1 MTASIEVQPD
11 HLSLSYASDDP
22 IDHLDLDR
30 AINDLAELR
39 TVRKALADWEVVLET
54 YIADSL
60 GRNVTTVE
68 GVGTV
73 QVRYGTDRKAWEKH
87 DLLRAVL
94 DSHRPPSPDGE
105 VHPSDD
111 GHAEVAGEAL
121 SCSPDLARVLD
132 CFNLPAPRV
141 TALKERGIPVDEY
154 CQSQPG
160 RISVVIEGG

>member
-30 AINDLAELR
+30 AISDLAELR
-39 TVRKALADWEVVLET
+39 SVRKALADWELVLET

-60 GRNVTTVE
+60 GRNTTTVE

-73 QVRYGTDRKAWEKH
+73 QVRYGKTRKAWDKH
-87 DLLRAVL
+87 PLLRSVL

-132 CFNLPAPRV
+132 CFNLPEPRV
-141 TALKERGIPVDEY
+141 TALRERGIDPDEFA
-154 CQSQPG
+154 STTPG
-160 RISVVIEGG
+160 KVSVTIE

>member
-30 AINDLAELR
+30 AIADLAELR
-39 TVRKALADWEVVLET
+39 SVRAALADWELVLET

-73 QVRYGTDRKAWEKH
+73 QVRYGTDRKAWATH

-94 DSHRPPSPDGE
+94 DSRMPPHPDTGE
-105 VHPSDD
+105 MDPNDD
-111 GHAEVAGEAL
+111 GRAEVKGDAV
-121 SCSPDLARVLD
+121 SVSPDLGRVLHVW
-132 CFNLPAPRV
+132 NLGTPRI
-141 TALKERGIPVDEY
+141 TALRERGIDPDEFAETT
-154 CQSQPG
+154 PG
-160 RISVVIEGG
+160 KVTVTIE

>member
-22 IDHLDLDR
+22 INHLDLDR
-30 AINDLAELR
+30 AISDLAELR
-39 TVRKALADWEVVLET
+39 AIRAAIADWELVLET

-60 GRNVTTVE
+60 GRNATTVE

-154 CQSQPG
+154 CTATAG
-160 RISVVIEGG
+160 KVSVTIE

>member
-30 AINDLAELR
+30 AISDLAELR
-39 TVRKALADWEVVLET
+39 SVRAAIADWELVLET

-60 GRNVTTVE
+60 GRNITTVE

-73 QVRYGTDRKAWEKH
+73 QVRYGKTRKAWDKH
-87 DLLRAVL
+87 PLLRSVL

-132 CFNLPAPRV
+132 CYNLPAPRV

-154 CQSQPG
+154 CTATAG
-160 RISVVIEGG
+160 KVSVTIE

>member
-30 AINDLAELR
+30 AISDLAELR
-39 TVRKALADWEVVLET
+39 AVRAAIADWELVLET

-60 GRNVTTVE
+60 GRNTTTVE

-73 QVRYGTDRKAWEKH
+73 QVRYGTDRKEWATH

-94 DSHRPPSPDGE
+94 DSRMPADCNGE
-105 VHPSDD
+105 AHPSDD
-111 GHAEVAGEAL
+111 GEATVKGETVRV
-121 SCSPDLARVLD
+121 SPDASRILAVW
-132 CFNLPAPRV
+132 NLGTPRV
-141 TALKERGIPVDEY
+141 TALRERGIPVDEF
-154 CQSQPG
+154 CTAAAG
-160 RISVVIEGG
+160 KVSVVIE

>member
-11 HLSLSYASDDP
+11 HLSLSFASDDP

-30 AINDLAELR
+30 AISDLAELR
-39 TVRKALADWEVVLET
+39 TVRKALADWELVLET

-60 GRNVTTVE
+60 GRNTTTVE

-111 GHAEVAGEAL
+111 GHAEVGGEMI

-132 CFNLPAPRV
+132 CYNLPAPRV

-154 CQSQPG
+154 CTATAG
-160 RISVVIEGG
+160 KVSVTIE

>member
-30 AINDLAELR
+30 AISDLAELR
-39 TVRKALADWEVVLET
+39 AVRAAITDWEVVLT
-54 YIADSL
+54 DYIADSL

-73 QVRYGTDRKAWEKH
+73 QVRYGTDRKEWATH

-94 DSHRPPSPDGE
+94 DSRMPPSPDGE

-111 GHAEVAGEAL
+111 GQAEVKGEPVTV
-121 SCSPDLARVLD
+121 SPDASRILQVW
-132 CFNLPAPRV
+132 NLGTPRI

-154 CQSQPG
+154 CTATAG
-160 RISVVIEGG
+160 KVSVTIE

>member
-22 IDHLDLDR
+22 IDHFDLDR
-30 AINDLAELR
+30 AISDLAELR
-39 TVRKALADWEVVLET
+39 SVRKAIADWELVLET

-73 QVRYGTDRKAWEKH
+73 QVRYGTDRKAWATH

-94 DSHRPPSPDGE
+94 DSRMPPDCNGE
-105 VHPSDD
+105 AHPSDD
-111 GHAEVAGEAL
+111 GEATVKGEAVRV
-121 SCSPDLARVLD
+121 SPDASRILQVW
-132 CFNLPAPRV
+132 NLGTPRV
-141 TALKERGIPVDEY
+141 TALRERGIDPDEFAETT
-154 CQSQPG
+154 PG
-160 RISVVIEGG
+160 KVTVTIE